1 MQRRRYK
8 LLAVGVAAAM
18 TLPSSPSRAMTE
30 DDGPTIPAGG
40 YGSAPGTS
48 YGGVADSDT
57 VNFPG
62 ISVTGRR
69 SDKPVTL
76 SPIYVV
82 NVAAPS
88 PPPGYSGGG
97 SPAPTNPAQQQQ
109 CIADCDTK
117 QKMAKDLCDVAAAKA
132 AASAT
137 VTAIGVGFVAGAFLT
152 WKAGLFGI
160 PGGFGAYLVTNQLAK
175 DHAAT
180 MNLACIAKAAE
191 DHTNCIRGICKFTG

>member
-1 MQRRRYK
+1 MHTRRYK

-18 TLPSSPSRAMTE
+18 SLTSGTSRALTE
-30 DDGPTIPAGG
+30 DDRPNIPAGG
-40 YGSAPGTS
+40 YGNASGTS
-48 YGGVADSDT
+48 YGRVPDFDT
-57 VNFPG
+57 VTFPG
-62 ISVTGRR
+62 ITVTGRR
-69 SDKPVTL
+69 SDQPDTL
-76 SPIYVV
+76 SPIYVI
-82 NVAAPS
+82 NVPAPS
-88 PPPGYSGGG
+88 PPPGYSDGGG
-97 SPAPTNPAQQQQ
+97 PAPTSPAEQQQ

-152 WKAGLFGI
+152 WKAGLIGI

-180 MNLACIAKAAE
+180 MNLACIAKAGE